1 MADRR
6 GDKFTPMSAAHPH
19 AELELPED
27 VETLKAQ
34 IAHLGAELAMREA
47 ALAARDET
55 IAGLNEQLRLLLA
68 RRFGASSERVAD
80 GQLGL
85 FNEAEELAAE
95 DADEALGEDSE
106 SVAVTGHTRRGR
118 GKRSALPEHL
128 PRVDVIHELPD
139 SERVC
144 PHDGATLESFAEEC
158 SEQLDVQPARFQ
170 VLRHRRLKYRCPC
183 CAEHLRTA
191 PMTPQPIPK
200 SQASPG
206 LLAFIATSKYVDGMP
221 LYRLAKQFER
231 IGVTIPRQ
239 TQGRWMVQSGDVVQP
254 VINLL
259 RERMLEGRYIHCDET
274 TVQVLDEPGKS
285 AQSKSYMWVQAS
297 GTGEQ
302 PVVLFDYDP
311 SRSGAVPKRLL
322 EGFRGYLQTD
332 AYSGYNDVARD
343 PGVMRL
349 LCLAHARR
357 HFVDGLTAQGINPN
371 KLPAKPP
378 DKARRLLTALGYL
391 RHVYTIERRIR
402 GCPPEE
408 RYAVRQRE
416 ARPVLERLHTWA
428 LATRAKVA
436 PKTPLGKAL
445 AYLVEHWQGL
455 IRFLDDGRLEV
466 DNNRAENAIR
476 PFTLGRRAWLFS
488 ATVEGAKASANL
500 YSLVETARANHIE
513 PYAYLRHLFTELP
526 KAQSVEDVEALL
538 PWHLD
543 RESFKL

>member
-1 MADRR
+1 
-6 GDKFTPMSAAHPH
+6 MSTVKTSR
-19 AELELPED
+19 ELKLSDD
-27 VETLKAQ
+27 VESLKAH
-34 IAHLGAELAMREA
+34 IAHLGAQLAVRDTELS
-47 ALAARDET
+47 ARDEA
-55 IAGLNEQLRLLLA
+55 IASLREQIRLMLA

-85 FNEAEELAAE
+85 FNEAEELSAAS
-95 DADEALGEDSE
+95 DESAHETDGEHDVE
-106 SVAVTGHTRRGR
+106 IAAHTRRG
-118 GKRSALPEHL
+118 KRSPLPEHL
-128 PRVDVIHELPD
+128 PRIDIVHELP
-139 SERVC
+139 EAQRVC
-144 PHDGATLESFAEEC
+144 PHDGTVLEPFSEET
-158 SEQLDVQPARFQ
+158 SEQLDVEPARFR
-170 VLRHRRLKYRCPC
+170 VLRHRRVKYRCPC

-231 IGVTIPRQ
+231 SGVSVPRQ

-254 VINLL
+254 LINLL
-259 RERMLEGRYIHCDET
+259 RERMLEGSYIHCDET

-311 SRSGAVPKRLL
+311 TRSGEVPKRLF
-322 EGFRGYLQTD
+322 EEFRGYLQTD
-332 AYSGYNDVARD
+332 AYAGYNDVVRD
-343 PGVMRL
+343 GNITRV

-357 HFVDGLTAQGINPN
+357 YFVDGLKAQGINPN

-378 DKARRLLTALGYL
+378 DKARRLLTALGYI
-391 RHVYTIERRIR
+391 RHIYAIERRIR
-402 GCPPEE
+402 ECAPNE
-408 RYAVRQRE
+408 RHDVRQRE
-416 ARPVLERLHTWA
+416 SRPVLQRLHTWA
-428 LATRAKVA
+428 AATHPRVA

-445 AYLVEHWQGL
+445 GYLLDHWDGL

-476 PFTLGRRAWLFS
+476 PFTLGRKAWLFS

-500 YSLVETARANHIE
+500 YSLVESAKANALE
-513 PYAYLRHLFTELP
+513 PYAYLRHVLTELP
-526 KAQSVEDVEALL
+526 KAQSLETIEALL
-538 PWHLD
+538 PWHVE
-543 RESFKL
+543 RESLKL

>member
-6 GDKFTPMSAAHPH
+6 GDKFTPMSATNTP

-34 IAHLGAELAMREA
+34 IAHLVAELAMRESTI
-47 ALAARDET
+47 AARDEA
-55 IAGLNEQLRLLLA
+55 IAALNEQLRLLLA

-144 PHDGATLESFAEEC
+144 PHDGAALESFAEEC

-191 PMTPQPIPK
+191 PMTAQPI
-200 SQASPG
+200 PG

-231 IGVTIPRQ
+231 IGVSIPRQ

-285 AQSKSYMWVQAS
+285 ARSKSYIWVQAS
-297 GTGEQ
+297 GTDEQ
-302 PVVLFDYDP
+302 PVVLFDYAP
-311 SRSGAVPKRLL
+311 SRSGVVPKRLL
-322 EGFRGYLQTD
+322 EGFRGYI
-332 AYSGYNDVARD
+332 
-343 PGVMRL
+343 
-349 LCLAHARR
+349 C
-357 HFVDGLTAQGINPN
+357 
-371 KLPAKPP
+371 KPAP
-378 DKARRLLTALGYL
+378 TL
-391 RHVYTIERRIR
+391 R
-402 GCPPEE
+402 
-408 RYAVRQRE
+408 
-416 ARPVLERLHTWA
+416 
-428 LATRAKVA
+428 
-436 PKTPLGKAL
+436 
-445 AYLVEHWQGL
+445 
-455 IRFLDDGRLEV
+455 
-466 DNNRAENAIR
+466 
-476 PFTLGRRAWLFS
+476 FS
-488 ATVEGAKASANL
+488 ATVEGAKASA
-500 YSLVETARANHIE
+500 I
-513 PYAYLRHLFTELP
+513 
-526 KAQSVEDVEALL
+526 
-538 PWHLD
+538 
-543 RESFKL
+543 